1 MTQEVQRAPTVFI
14 VDDDPSI
21 LRSLQRLLQSAGWV
35 TQAYG
40 SPEEFLRL
48 RDPAACGCL
57 ILDVSMPGLDGFAL
71 QRRLMEEG
79 LPLPV
84 IFLTGHADVPTSV
97 KAMRAGA
104 MDFLCKPVSEE
115 PLLASVAEA
124 IEADRKFRLEN
135 ADLVA
140 GRERLTTLTTRERQ
154 VLDRVVAGKL
164 NKQTADELG
173 TALKTIKVHR
183 ARVMHKMN
191 VRSLAQLA
199 RLVERMGIPP
209 RS

>member
-1 MTQEVQRAPTVFI
+1 VTQDVQEVPTVFI

-21 LRSLQRLLQSAGWV
+21 LRSLQRLLQSAGWA
-35 TQAYG
+35 TQAYS

-48 RDPAACGCL
+48 RDPAAPGCL
-57 ILDVSMPGLDGFAL
+57 ILDVSMPGLDGFATQ
-71 QRRLMEEG
+71 QRLIEEG
-79 LPLPV
+79 MPLPV
-84 IFLTGHADVPTSV
+84 IFLTGHGDVPTSV
-97 KAMRAGA
+97 RAMRAGA
-104 MDFLCKPVSEE
+104 MNFLCKPVSEE

-124 IEADRKFRLEN
+124 IEADRMFRLEN

-140 GRERLTTLTTRERQ
+140 GSRRLMTLTTRERQ
-154 VLDRVVAGKL
+154 VLDRVVTGRL

-191 VRSLAQLA
+191 VKSLAQLV
-199 RLVERMGIPP
+199 RLIERMGIPP
-209 RS
+209 GP